1 MIFYN
6 MRYRGPYEYDKFILN
21 IFQYSN
27 MINDFVYDTNNSAT
41 WKTLYDIK
49 NQVDNLFKQS
59 TEINGKSDKVYKL
72 LIMNRGD

>member
-27 MINDFVYDTNNSAT
+27 MVNDFIYDTNNSAT
-41 WKTLYDIK
+41 WKTLYDIQ
-49 NQVDNLFKQS
+49 NQVNNIFKQS
-59 TEINGKSDKVYKL
+59 TEVNGKSDRIYKL
-72 LIMNRGD
+72 LIMNRGE

>member
-49 NQVDNLFKQS
+49 NQVDNIFKQS
-59 TEINGKSDKVYKL
+59 TEVNGKSDRIYKL
-72 LIMNRGD
+72 LIMNRGE

>member
-21 IFQYSN
+21 TFQYSN
-27 MINDFVYDTNNSAT
+27 MVNDFIYDINNSTT

-59 TEINGKSDKVYKL
+59 TDINGKSDKVYKL